1 MYPMGLLCF
10 LAVLGS
16 GMLMGGLVIVAM
28 RAYEGTKP

>member
-10 LAVLGS
+10 LAVLSGS
-16 GMLMGGLVIVAM
+16 LIMGGLVMIAM